1 MRVIVV
7 GAGFAGLAAADALVR
22 AGAEVDVLE
31 ARDRVGGRVW
41 SVPFAGG
48 AIERGAEFILPHD
61 RTVLATAERLGLA
74 LVRKGTRYGNREPR
88 GGEPVTRE
96 QVAAALQR
104 IGSEPLASGAGVLP
118 DALAAYGLEPG
129 VAEAIQARIEVSS
142 GYPADDLDAGA
153 LSEGAA
159 SFGDFDTHTVDGGND
174 RIARELA
181 AGLGGAVR
189 LSAAVSSVE
198 WREREVMVLG
208 GGEEW
213 VADAAVIAV
222 PASVLFEIAFDPPL
236 AAEKAAVRYGQTAK
250 LFVAL
255 RTPAPPSEVMS
266 VPGRFWSYT
275 QLGADGQPRP
285 FVAAFAGTPGAL
297 ESLEVDAGPERWLA
311 ALAELRPDLD
321 LDVDKVML
329 STWAHDPWV
338 NGAYSA
344 RSASVPLDA
353 EALARPVGPL
363 FFAGEHTPGVWHGL
377 MEGALRSGERAAAE
391 VLAGAGR

>member
-129 VAEAIQARIEVSS
+129 VAEAI
-142 GYPADDLDAGA
+142 
-153 LSEGAA
+153 
-159 SFGDFDTHTVDGGND
+159 
-174 RIARELA
+174 
-181 AGLGGAVR
+181 
-189 LSAAVSSVE
+189 
-198 WREREVMVLG
+198 
-208 GGEEW
+208 
-213 VADAAVIAV
+213 
-222 PASVLFEIAFDPPL
+222 
-236 AAEKAAVRYGQTAK
+236 
-250 LFVAL
+250 
-255 RTPAPPSEVMS
+255 
-266 VPGRFWSYT
+266 
-275 QLGADGQPRP
+275 
-285 FVAAFAGTPGAL
+285 
-297 ESLEVDAGPERWLA
+297 
-311 ALAELRPDLD
+311 
-321 LDVDKVML
+321 
-329 STWAHDPWV
+329 
-338 NGAYSA
+338 
-344 RSASVPLDA
+344 
-353 EALARPVGPL
+353 
-363 FFAGEHTPGVWHGL
+363 
-377 MEGALRSGERAAAE
+377 
-391 VLAGAGR
+391 